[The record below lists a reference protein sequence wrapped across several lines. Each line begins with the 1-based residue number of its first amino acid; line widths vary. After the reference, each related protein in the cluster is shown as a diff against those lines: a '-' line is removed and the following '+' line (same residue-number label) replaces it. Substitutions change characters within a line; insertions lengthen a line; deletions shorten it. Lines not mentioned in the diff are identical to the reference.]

1 MKNIYKWVMS
11 VCLIMSLSNCKDNET
26 IISVGETVNLTTE
39 ISTQSAIMGDE
50 ITFAVKIN
58 QEDDALYLNE
68 DVTVRLTF
76 TGQDKDGKEVT
87 ANDVFNG
94 FRESLDFHKGEKQ
107 VFSEFTVREDLANYP
122 INGKITA
129 FVRGYQMSNAERS
142 IILSDKH
149 YTTMSLKN
157 NASLTVNEY
166 GKIILVAS
174 VGAAAK
180 EPVIIN
186 ITTEDDTKFT
196 NLPSSI
202 TVPAGFMTVESDI
215 ITVAGQEGDN
225 DFSSLKLNFS
235 TESTVHPLYGEEM
248 IISINDL
255 DKGLDE
261 TKKLVDERWV
271 YTNASQVFVSEK
283 NKSSVLEWN
292 SIIDYLEMHVGD
304 EHPNA
309 NLAKEGWKFMNSFEF
324 HPIDALTAGG
334 KINEWNNRVPRYMGE
349 QNVAGTQDYQAV
361 ANEKYSHMNS
371 SGYLQMWSAYEPDGL
386 EAEIWSG
393 ALGLRNYGV
402 SALFANKFD
411 GNPTGGDSWENS
423 NVRILPGTRVEIRA
437 KINGTKQTFNP
448 ALWLQGNKYNVDQWP
463 KYGEVDILE
472 NPATSN
478 NYNVAYQTFHWG
490 MSQAEDRNPHSAYNI
505 PIQEFNIYWFEWLD
519 DGEMAMGINGAETV
533 RIDKNGNYTAPVYD
547 GYSNSGSSGNNKW
560 DSSYHW
566 PFRQDYNPEGM
577 HLLLT
582 LSTGDGWAMPG
593 GTGTTEDKIY
603 AVMKDLPYNGNQLEG
618 TNYPRMEIDWIRFYT
633 KSNYGYLG
641 NGTPTRNTPMY

>member
-1 MKNIYKWVMS
+1 MKNISKWVMS
-11 VCLIMSLSNCKDNET
+11 ACLILSLTNCKDNET

-76 TGQDKDGKEVT
+76 TGQDKDGNEVT

-94 FRESLDFHKGEKQ
+94 FRETLDFHKGEKQ

-174 VGAAAK
+174 VGTAAK
-180 EPVIIN
+180 EAVTIN
-186 ITTEDDTKFT
+186 ITAEDDTKFT
-196 NLPSSI
+196 DLPSSI
-202 TVPAGFMTVESDI
+202 TVPAGFMTAESDV

-225 DFSSLKLNFS
+225 DFSSLKLTFS
-235 TESTVHPLYGEEM
+235 TESTIHPLYGEEM
-248 IISINDL
+248 IISVNDL

-271 YTNASQVFVSEK
+271 YSNASQVFVSEG
-283 NKSSVLEWN
+283 NKSAVLEWN
-292 SIIDYLEMHVGD
+292 PIIDYLEIHVGD
-304 EHPNA
+304 DHPNA
-309 NLAKEGWKFMNSFEF
+309 NLAKEGWKFMNAMEF
-324 HPIDALTAGG
+324 HPINALTVGG
-334 KINEWNNRVPRYMGE
+334 KVNEWNNRVPRYMGE
-349 QNVAGTQDYQAV
+349 QNVAGTQNYQAV
-361 ANEKYSHMNS
+361 ANEKYAHMNS

-386 EAEIWSG
+386 NAEIWNG
-393 ALGLRNYGV
+393 TLGIRNYGV
-402 SALFANKFD
+402 SALYANKFD

-437 KINGTKQTFNP
+437 KINGTKKTFNP
-448 ALWLQGNKYNVDQWP
+448 ALWLQGNKYNVDTWP

-472 NPATSN
+472 NPSTANDTKA
-478 NYNVAYQTFHWG
+478 AYQTFHWG
-490 MSQAEDRNPHSAYNI
+490 DGTHYNPGAAYNI
-505 PIQEFNIYWFEWLD
+505 TVSDFNIYWFEWLD
-519 DGEMAMGINGAETV
+519 NEDMVMGINGAASV
-533 RIDKNGNYTAPVYD
+533 RIKKDGTYTIETPEGNFGTK
-547 GYSNSGSSGNNKW
+547 GNNSW
-560 DSSYHW
+560 STNTHW
-566 PFRQDYNPEGM
+566 PFTQDYNPEGM

-582 LSTGDGWAMPG
+582 LATGSDWAMPG
-593 GTGTTEDKIY
+593 GSGTTEDKIY
-603 AVMKDLPYNGNQLEG
+603 TVMKDLPYNGNQLEG
-618 TNYPRMEIDWIRFYT
+618 SNYPRMEIDWIRFYT